1 MSVGSWEPSW
11 SLTCSDPRPTRPQS
25 ICRDQA
31 PLQQLRG
38 RKGAPLQPAATL
50 SFAQRPR
57 PGSQLT
63 AQLSTSPGPPGPLLA
78 PHHLTVT
85 GFPRR
90 LGGESGSGTSH
101 MEKPETLL
109 ALERA
114 EITAKHKCGPVGA
127 TAAGTVM
134 FQAGIP
140 AKAEKAEPRWVS
152 SPGGAGMAWVAVTA
166 SGTRWP
172 RQDPSQVRAAPTRA
186 GGSRAVL
193 LGRRA
198 GEVSCPSFGHT
209 SGLCGFQGQ
218 AGAPVEPGED
228 ADRSLYKVADRLRFL
243 P

>member
-1 MSVGSWEPSW
+1 M
-11 SLTCSDPRPTRPQS
+11 
-25 ICRDQA
+25 
-31 PLQQLRG
+31 
-38 RKGAPLQPAATL
+38 GAPLQPAATL

-140 AKAEKAEPRWVS
+140 AKAEKAEPS
-152 SPGGAGMAWVAVTA
+152 QGSCVASAPRA
-166 SGTRWP
+166 SA
-172 RQDPSQVRAAPTRA
+172 SAAAAPTQRGWLLSRRCA
-186 GGSRAVL
+186 GGSTKESPHRCKVRGHGFKPWSRKIPHAVEQL
-193 LGRRA
+193 SA
-198 GEVSCPSFGHT
+198 CAT
-209 SGLCGFQGQ
+209 
-218 AGAPVEPGED
+218 ATEP
-228 ADRSLYKVADRLRFL
+228 AL
-243 P
+243 

>member
-1 MSVGSWEPSW
+1 MLEQTVIP
-11 SLTCSDPRPTRPQS
+11 
-25 ICRDQA
+25 A
-31 PLQQLRG
+31 
-38 RKGAPLQPAATL
+38 GAPLQPAATL

-140 AKAEKAEPRWVS
+140 AKAEKAEPS
-152 SPGGAGMAWVAVTA
+152 QGSCVASAPRA
-166 SGTRWP
+166 SA
-172 RQDPSQVRAAPTRA
+172 SAAAAPTQRGPSPSGASSRRLSLSHLLGIPCTCLTA
-186 GGSRAVL
+186 GFSPGDAPAGLQRNPPTGARSEPETAGPAVL
-193 LGRRA
+193 
-198 GEVSCPSFGHT
+198 
-209 SGLCGFQGQ
+209 
-218 AGAPVEPGED
+218 PGPK
-228 ADRSLYKVADRLRFL
+228 ADRPGWEPRLPKPHHVPGALRHQVQH
-243 P
+243 